1 MKKTILRQYARLIA
15 TMGGNVQKGQD
26 VMINASL
33 DQPEFVQMLVEEC
46 YRAGARKVRV
56 DWGYPAL
63 TKVHA
68 RWQKEKVLA
77 EVTEWEKARMQE
89 MVDRLPVRIFLASD
103 DPDGLK
109 GINRKFFGAMQK
121 RAAIMKPYRDAIDN
135 KHQWCIAAV
144 PGEAWAK
151 KLYPQLSRHQAVE
164 QLWKDI
170 LLTSRADGVTF
181 GADPVENWVKHNED
195 LKERCKYLND
205 LNLRKL
211 CYRSANGTDF
221 TVELM
226 PESRFHGGSDFTLN
240 GVEFNPNIPSEEAFT
255 SPDRRTA
262 EGIVYSTKPLSYQGQ
277 LIENFWVRFHEGRAV
292 EWGAEKGKEV
302 LEYIITM
309 DEGSHYLG
317 EVALVPKES
326 PINTSGVLFYN
337 TLFDENAACHLALG
351 AGFNECVEG
360 FENLT
365 EEELA
370 EKGLNDSLTHVDFM
384 IGSDDLSIDGITA
397 SGETVAIFKDGTWA
411 F

>member
-1 MKKTILRQYARLIA
+1 MKKTVLKQYARLIA
-15 TMGGNVQKGQD
+15 KMGGTVQKGQD
-26 VMINASL
+26 VVVVASL
-33 DQPEFVQMLVEEC
+33 DQPEFVKMLVEEC

-56 DWGYPAL
+56 EWSYQPL
-63 TKVHA
+63 TKIHA
-68 RWQKEKVLA
+68 RYQKEKVLS
-77 EVTEWEKARMQE
+77 EVTEWEKAKLQE
-89 MVDRLPVRIFLASD
+89 MVDTLPCRIYLASE

-109 GINRKFFGAMQK
+109 GINRKFFKAAQK
-121 RAAIMKPYRDAIDN
+121 RAIINKPYRDAIDN

-151 KLYPQLSRHQAVE
+151 KLYPKMRKQQAIE

-181 GADPVENWVKHNED
+181 GSDPVQAWEEHNAD
-195 LKERCKYLND
+195 LKDRCRYLNE
-205 LNLRKL
+205 LKLRKL
-211 CYRSANGTDF
+211 TYKASNGTDF

-226 PESRFHGGSDFTLN
+226 PESRFHGGSDFTLQ

-262 EGIVYSTKPLSYQGQ
+262 NGIVYATKPLSYAGQ
-277 LIENFWVRFHEGRAV
+277 LIENFWVRFEEGRAV
-292 EWGAEKGKEV
+292 EWKAEVGQDV
-302 LEYIITM
+302 LDYIIGQ
-309 DEGSHYLG
+309 DDGSHYLG

-360 FENLT
+360 FQDLS
-365 EEELA
+365 EEELF
-370 EKGLNDSLTHVDFM
+370 EKGLNDSIGHTDFM
-384 IGSDDLSIDGITA
+384 IGSDDLSIDGVTED
-397 SGETVAIFKDGTWA
+397 GKTVPIFRNGTWA